1 MSSHQ
6 QYTVASPISL
16 EGIGLHTGQPGRV
29 HIYPSDRGEIAFVR
43 NKGRFPAHVDHVS
56 QTARC
61 TMLGEGEQGVST
73 VEHLLAAL
81 LALNVVSAD
90 IGLDGPEV
98 PVLDGS
104 AAGFVAAIRCAG
116 VRALPGVRRQLRL
129 SEPVW
134 ISEGGSQLIAIP
146 DNGFRVTVAVEY
158 PHPMIGRQIVDFKVD
173 TETFEREIAPARTFG
188 FEHELEELARRG
200 LALGGS
206 IENAL
211 VFLDGRTASP
221 LRFQDEPARHKAL
234 DVIGDLAL
242 VGALPMVHVLA
253 IRPSHRLNID
263 FARVLLRHG
272 TITE

>member
-16 EGIGLHTGQPGRV
+16 EGIGLHTGRPGRV
-29 HIYPSDRGEIAFVR
+29 HISPSDRGEIAFVR
-43 NKGRFPAHVDHVS
+43 NQGRISAHVDHVS

-81 LALNVVSAD
+81 LALNVGSAD
-90 IGLDGPEV
+90 IGLVGPEV

-104 AAGFVAAIRCAG
+104 AAGFVEAIRCAG
-116 VRALPGVRRQLRL
+116 LRALPGKRRLLRL

-134 ISEGGSQLIAIP
+134 ISEGGSHLIAIP
-146 DNGFRVTVAVEY
+146 DNAFHVTVAVEY
-158 PHPMIGRQIVDFKVD
+158 SHPMIGRQVVHFAVDP
-173 TETFEREIAPARTFG
+173 ETFEREIAPARTFG

-221 LRFQDEPARHKAL
+221 LRFPDEPARHKAL

-242 VGALPMVHVLA
+242 IGALPMAHVWA
-253 IRPSHRLNID
+253 VRPSHRLNID
-263 FARVLLRHG
+263 FARILLRHG